1 MNVNKISK
9 LIVILVIGFIFF
21 TGCTARRSGLEKKSL
36 QPPFPS
42 PEYQELIHQGDLY
55 FSKMHL
61 YGWRQAEAF
70 YKKAYEMKPSPA
82 LGEKRLLALCLTA
95 IREKHEKI
103 VNPLVYKEIDAL
115 AASEGFPKTKKQ
127 EYLFEIIQHYRTL
140 PVFRKD
146 GQRIAA
152 KEKKQVDAAWF
163 DFENSPL
170 DTYLYLYFLNYY
182 TYDTKDYNEELIQL
196 LKTHRILELIDKY
209 AMSPL
214 FVYLNK
220 KSIANREAEVEEQFP
235 QFAEFLV
242 FKGNR
247 LFSENKLKQASG
259 YYKKVLE
266 LIPDYTKAI
275 NGIGNIYYF
284 TVKDYETAITYY
296 QRTLDLDESNPVA
309 LFGKGVS
316 LHYLEKY
323 PESNQVFD
331 FMLAN
336 QEMYHGEA
344 YYYKAY
350 NYYHLKDPLKAREFI
365 DQAKPLLPFSGE
377 VSFLSGL
384 LYYNQGELKKA
395 ERDFSDATYDH
406 QFSPCYPLYYLG
418 LVRLKNRDWSFIK
431 DFSDSIRHFELAV
444 ENMSKKLNEIDLLE
458 VEEHQ
463 KEWMKKQQMAKLQE
477 FKEVSAQLIQQMQA
491 IIDKNAHK
499 KKAYDKRKKDEAL
512 ERVKALLDRDPAQ
525 LNARDEKNDGVTLL
539 HLAVQEGQTNIL
551 EFLLSRGARLDIKD
565 NNNYTP
571 LHWAVMLGF
580 KDIARMLISNGADVN
595 DRGLNSMTPLH
606 DAAYNGHQEIAKM
619 LIANGAKL
627 DARDELGNTPLD
639 LAVEKKQTGVLALL
653 KPLHMAVEKGETGEF
668 EDALKK
674 YPFFIDARDENGR
687 TPLHLAAA
695 KGNKEILWM
704 LINQGAGINTRDID
718 GFTPMELAAQ
728 KGHNAVV
735 QILQGM
741 GAQPG
746 NPEILAKE
754 LQEKQAVLWYLGGH
768 GWAVKTQNHFLIFD
782 YHPLT
787 FQLKRVP
794 RVPLLGNGQVNPAEL
809 KNQRVFVFFSQEVLE
824 TGDRGIR
831 SIFSKADYPVT
842 YISKGFAVSSS
853 QYVNIEHHQQKQISG
868 MEIAAFTSPGEPER
882 LGYLVKVDGLKIFYP
897 GKRGY
902 WSKEVW
908 EDFAREIESLR
919 KIAGD
924 NKGAMEPGIDI
935 AFLSVPDSRVQQQ
948 EQRVE
953 IEKGVVGLLNQLQP
967 TLWFPLTA
975 EGDESMGIQF
985 AGSVKKNQLAAI
997 RVYCPAQRG
1006 DRFSYK

>member
-1 MNVNKISK
+1 MNVKRISK
-9 LIVILVIGFIFF
+9 PVVILVIGFIYL

-61 YGWRQAEAF
+61 YGWRQAEVF
-70 YKKAYEMKPSPA
+70 YKKAYEMKPSPE
-82 LGEKRLLALCLTA
+82 LGDKRFLALCLTA
-95 IREKHEKI
+95 IREKHEQI

-115 AASEGFPKTKKQ
+115 SALEGFPKTQKQ
-127 EYLFEIIQHYRTL
+127 GYLFEIIQHYRTL

-163 DFENSPL
+163 DFENSPF
-170 DTYLYLYFLNYY
+170 DNYLYLYFLDYY

-196 LKTHRILELIDKY
+196 LKTHRIFELIDKY

-214 FVYLNK
+214 FVYFNY
-220 KSIANREAEVEEQFP
+220 KSIANREAEVEEMFP
-235 QFAEFLV
+235 QFAEFLL

-247 LFSENKLKQASG
+247 LFSKNKLKQASG

-296 QRTLDLDESNPVA
+296 QQTLDLDDLNPVA

-336 QEMYHGEA
+336 QELYHGEA

-350 NYYHLKDPLKAREFI
+350 NYYHMKNPLKARELI
-365 DQAKPLLPFSGE
+365 DQAKSLLPLSGE
-377 VSFLSGL
+377 VFFLSGL
-384 LYYNQGELKKA
+384 LYYNQGKLQEA
-395 ERDFSDATYDH
+395 ERDFLDSLYDR
-406 QFSPCYPLYYLG
+406 QFSHCYPLYYLG
-418 LVRLKNRDWSFIK
+418 MAKLKNKDWSFIK

-477 FKEVSAQLIQQMQA
+477 FKEVSAQLIQQMQS
-491 IIDKNAHK
+491 IINKNADK
-499 KKAYDKRKKDEAL
+499 KKAYEKRKKDEAL
-512 ERVKALLDRDPAQ
+512 ERVKALLARDPAQ
-525 LNARDEKNDGVTLL
+525 LNARDEKNDGATLL
-539 HLAVQEGQTNIL
+539 HLAVQEGQTNVL

-580 KDIARMLISNGADVN
+580 KDIARLLISNGADVN
-595 DRGLNSMTPLH
+595 DRGLNRMTPLH
-606 DAAYNGHQEIAKM
+606 DAAYNGHKDIVKM

-639 LAVEKKQTGVLALL
+639 LAVEKNQAGVLALL
-653 KPLHMAVEKGETGEF
+653 KPLHMAVEKGETREF
-668 EDALKK
+668 KDALKK
-674 YPFFIDARDENGR
+674 YPFFINARDENGS

-704 LINQGAGINTRDID
+704 LINQGADINTRDID

-728 KGHNAVV
+728 KGHTAVV
-735 QILQGM
+735 QLLQGM

-746 NPEILAKE
+746 NPGILAKE
-754 LQEKQAVLWYLGGH
+754 LQDKQAVLWYLGGH
-768 GWAVKTQNHFLIFD
+768 GWAIKTKNHFLIFD
-782 YHPLT
+782 YHPLL

-794 RVPLLGNGQVNPAEL
+794 RVPLLANGQVNPSEL
-809 KNQRVFVFFSQEVLE
+809 KNQRVFVFFSQQILE

-831 SIFSKADYPVT
+831 TIFSNAHQPVT
-842 YISKGFAVSSS
+842 YISRGFAVDNS
-853 QYVNIEHHQQKQISG
+853 QYVNVEHHQQKQLSD
-868 MEIAAFTSPGEPER
+868 MEIVAFTSPGEPER

-897 GKRGY
+897 GNRGY

-908 EDFAREIESLR
+908 EDFTREIDSLR
-919 KIAGD
+919 EIIGD
-924 NKGAMEPGIDI
+924 NEGSMELGIDI
-935 AFLSVPDSRVQQQ
+935 TFLSVPDSRVQQQ
-948 EQRVE
+948 EQREE
-953 IEKGVVGLLNQLQP
+953 IEAGVVRLLNQLQP
-967 TLWFPLTA
+967 AIWFPMTA
-975 EGDESMGIQF
+975 EGDESIGIQF
-985 AGSVKKNQLAAI
+985 AGSVKKNQPAVT

>member
-1 MNVNKISK
+1 MIAKKVLKQVI
-9 LIVILVIGFIFF
+9 ILVIGFIYL
-21 TGCTARRSGLEKKSL
+21 TGCIARRSGFEKKSL
-36 QPPFPS
+36 QPPFS
-42 PEYQELIHQGDLY
+42 SQEYQALIHQGDYY
-55 FSKMHL
+55 FSRMHL

-70 YKKAYEMKPSPA
+70 YKKAYEMKPSPV
-82 LGEKRLLALCLTA
+82 LGEKRFLALCLTA

-103 VNPLVYKEIDAL
+103 VNPRVYKEIDAL

-146 GQRIAA
+146 DQRIAA
-152 KEKKQVDAAWF
+152 KEKKQVDASWF

-196 LKTHRILELIDKY
+196 LKTHHIFELINKY

-214 FVYLNK
+214 FIYFNY

-259 YYKKVLE
+259 YYKKALE

-296 QRTLDLDESNPVA
+296 QQTLDLDDSNPVA

-316 LHYLEKY
+316 LHYLGKY
-323 PESNQVFD
+323 QESNQVFD

-344 YYYKAY
+344 YYYEAY
-350 NYYHLKDPLKAREFI
+350 NYYHMKDPVKARELI
-365 DQAKPLLPFSGE
+365 DQVKPLLPLSGE
-377 VSFLSGL
+377 VFFLSGL
-384 LYYNQGELKKA
+384 LYYNQGKLKEA
-395 ERDFSDATYDH
+395 ERDFSDSLYDRQYSH
-406 QFSPCYPLYYLG
+406 CYPLYYLG
-418 LVRLKNRDWSFIK
+418 LARLKNHDWSFIK

-444 ENMSKKLNEIDLLE
+444 ENMRNKLNEIDLLE
-458 VEEHQ
+458 IEADQ

-477 FKEVSAQLIQQMQA
+477 FKEASAQLIQQMQA
-491 IIDKNAHK
+491 IIDKNTDK

-512 ERVKALLDRDPAQ
+512 ERVKALLDRDPAL
-525 LNARDEKNDGVTLL
+525 LNARDEKNDGATLL
-539 HLAVQEGQTNIL
+539 HLAVQEGQTNVL

-580 KDIARMLISNGADVN
+580 KDIARLLISNGADVN
-595 DRGLNSMTPLH
+595 DRGLNRMTPLH
-606 DAAYNGHQEIAKM
+606 DAAYNGHKEIANM

-627 DARDELGNTPLD
+627 DAKDELGNTPLD
-639 LAVEKKQTGVLALL
+639 LAVEKNQTGVLALL
-653 KPLHMAVEKGETGEF
+653 KPLHMAVEKGEIEGF
-668 EDALKK
+668 KVALKK
-674 YPFFIDARDENGR
+674 YPSFINARDENGN
-687 TPLHLAAA
+687 TPLHLAAT
-695 KGNKEILWM
+695 KGNKEILWI
-704 LINQGAGINTRDID
+704 LINQGADINIRNID

-728 KGHNAVV
+728 KGHTVVV
-735 QILQGM
+735 QLLQRM

-768 GWAVKTQNHFLIFD
+768 GWAVKTKNHFLIFD
-782 YHPLT
+782 YHPLP

-794 RVPLLGNGQVNPAEL
+794 RIPLLANGQVNPSEL
-809 KNQRVFVFFSQEVLE
+809 KNQRVFVFFSQEILE

-831 SIFSKADYPVT
+831 SIFSKADLPVT
-842 YISKGFAVSSS
+842 YISKGFTVRNS
-853 QYVNIEHHQQKQISG
+853 QYVNIEPHQQKQISD

-897 GKRGY
+897 GDQGY
-902 WSKEVW
+902 WSKQVW
-908 EDFAREIESLR
+908 EDYTREIEFLR
-919 KIAGD
+919 KITGD
-924 NKGAMEPGIDI
+924 NEGSMEPGIDI
-935 AFLSVPDSRVQQQ
+935 AFLVAPGNPVQQQ
-948 EQRVE
+948 AQRLE
-953 IEKGVVGLLNQLQP
+953 IEAGIVRLLNQLQP
-967 TLWFPLTA
+967 TVWVPMTA
-975 EGDESMGIQF
+975 EGDENMGIQF
-985 AGSVKKNQLAAI
+985 AESVKKKQATAS
-997 RVYCPAQRG
+997 RVYCPEQRG
-1006 DRFSYK
+1006 DRFFYK